1 MQRLAN
7 LGLLSQYTKELEGHL
22 VQNLK
27 KTYLYKVKHL
37 KVLNAYLLNYKWHF
51 LGGLLFVSLSTI
63 FGTYQGVIVR
73 NGTNKIIDIIN
84 DHTEADPGVFIQ
96 YGVIIIALA
105 LVSGL
110 FMFLM
115 RQTII
120 VMSRHIEY
128 DQKNEIYNHY
138 QQLDTGFYKRNTTG
152 DLMNRISEDVSRVRM
167 YTGPAIMYIANTIVT
182 TVTILIFMLKVNVTL
197 TLLVFLPLPVLSY
210 IIYKVSDLI
219 SKQST
224 KVQQELSTLTTQAQ
238 ETFSAI
244 RIIKA
249 YARENFFKGQMEQ
262 KNETYKSTALKLAAI
277 ESLFAPVMALMI
289 GLSVLITV
297 WYGGKLTIENK
308 IEPGNI
314 TEFIL
319 YVFRLTWPFASLGWV
334 TSLVQRASASQERI
348 NEFLQQEPT
357 IKNDNP
363 EIYKINGDLEF
374 KNVSFT
380 YPENNITALKNISFK
395 LKQGQS
401 LGITGQVGSGK
412 SSIVSLITRQYDST
426 GGEIL
431 IDNKNIKQHNLHLL
445 RKNCGVV
452 PQEVFL
458 FSDTVANNISFGS
471 PEKIVDRKYIEE
483 AARQAG
489 VYENILGF
497 ADKFETVVGE
507 RGVTLSGGQK
517 QRISIARAII
527 NKPQL
532 LIFDDCLSAVDS
544 ETEEL
549 ILGNLKKEMKGKT
562 SVIVSHRISSIK
574 NADLILYLK
583 NGEISEMGTHEELLV
598 LGKDYSHLN
607 QLQKH

>member
-1 MQRLAN
+1 M
-7 LGLLSQYTKELEGHL
+7 
-22 VQNLK
+22 
-27 KTYLYKVKHL
+27 KHL
-37 KVLNAYLLNYKWHF
+37 ATLNHYFLKYKWHF

-73 NGTNKIIDIIN
+73 NGTNRILEIIGRGGSKTDSW
-84 DHTEADPGVFIQ
+84 VFIG
-96 YGVIIIALA
+96 YGLTIIGLA
-105 LVSGL
+105 LMSGL

-138 QQLDTGFYKRNTTG
+138 QNLDTGFYKQNTTG

-182 TVTILIFMLKVNVTL
+182 TVTILIFMLKVNATL
-197 TLLVFLPLPVLSY
+197 TLLVFLPLPILSY

-224 KVQQELSTLTTQAQ
+224 QVQQQLSKLTTQAQ

-249 YARENFFKGQMEQ
+249 YARERFFNGQMEE
-262 KNETYKSTALKLAAI
+262 KNETYKKTALRLAAI
-277 ESLFAPVMALMI
+277 ESLFAPVMSLMI

-297 WYGGKLTIENK
+297 WYGGKLTIEHK

-348 NEFLQQEPT
+348 NEFLQQTPT
-357 IKNDNP
+357 IKNNNLK
-363 EIYKINGDLEF
+363 IYPIQGNIEF

-380 YPENNITALKNISFK
+380 YPENNITALTNVSFK

-412 SSIVSLITRQYDST
+412 SSIINLITRQYDTSA
-426 GGEIL
+426 GEIL
-431 IDNKNIKQHNLHLL
+431 IDNKNIKEHNLHLL
-445 RKNCGVV
+445 RKNCGIV

-458 FSDTVANNISFGS
+458 FSDTIANNISFGS
-471 PEKIVDRKYIEE
+471 ELKIVDCELVE
-483 AARQAG
+483 NAAKQAG
-489 VYENILGF
+489 VYDNILGF
-497 ADKFETVVGE
+497 PDKFETLVGE

-527 NKPQL
+527 HKPQL

-544 ETEEL
+544 ETEEF
-549 ILGNLKKEMKGKT
+549 ILGNLKQEMKGKT

-574 NADLILYLK
+574 NADIILYLK
-583 NGEISEMGTHEELLV
+583 NGKIAEMGTHEELIR
-598 LGKDYSHLN
+598 LGKNYFHLQ
-607 QLQKH
+607 QLQSH

>member
-1 MQRLAN
+1 M
-7 LGLLSQYTKELEGHL
+7 
-22 VQNLK
+22 
-27 KTYLYKVKHL
+27 KHL
-37 KVLNAYLLNYKWHF
+37 STLNHYFFKYKWHF

-73 NGTNKIIDIIN
+73 NGTNRILEIIGEGGSKTDSW
-84 DHTEADPGVFIQ
+84 VFIG
-96 YGVIIIALA
+96 YGLTIVGLA
-105 LVSGL
+105 LMSGL

-138 QQLDTGFYKRNTTG
+138 QNLDTGFYKRNTTG

-182 TVTILIFMLKVNVTL
+182 TVTILIFMLKVNTTL
-197 TLLVFLPLPVLSY
+197 TLLVFLPLPILSY

-224 KVQQELSTLTTQAQ
+224 QVQQQLSKLTTQAQ

-249 YARENFFKGQMEQ
+249 YARERFFNGQMEE
-262 KNETYKSTALKLAAI
+262 KNEAYKKTALKLAAI
-277 ESLFAPVMALMI
+277 ESLFAPVMSLMI

-297 WYGGKLTIENK
+297 WYGGKLTIEHK

-348 NEFLQQEPT
+348 NEFLQQAPT
-357 IKNDNP
+357 IKNNNP
-363 EIYKINGDLEF
+363 EIYPIHGNLEF

-380 YPENNITALKNISFK
+380 YPENNITALSNVSFK

-412 SSIVSLITRQYDST
+412 SSIINLITRQYDTSA
-426 GGEIL
+426 GEIL
-431 IDNKNIKQHNLHLL
+431 IDNKNIKEHNLHLL
-445 RKNCGVV
+445 RKNCGIV

-458 FSDTVANNISFGS
+458 FSDTIANNISFGS
-471 PEKIVDRKYIEE
+471 ELKEVDRALVE
-483 AARQAG
+483 AAAKQAG
-489 VYENILGF
+489 VYDNILGF
-497 ADKFETVVGE
+497 PDKFETLVGE

-544 ETEEL
+544 ETEEF
-549 ILGNLKKEMKGKT
+549 ILGNLKQEMKGKT

-574 NADLILYLK
+574 NADVILYLK
-583 NGEISEMGTHEELLV
+583 DGEIAEMGTHEELLS
-598 LGKDYSHLN
+598 LNKNYAHLN
-607 QLQKH
+607 TLQKN

>member
-1 MQRLAN
+1 M
-7 LGLLSQYTKELEGHL
+7 
-22 VQNLK
+22 
-27 KTYLYKVKHL
+27 KHL
-37 KVLNAYLLNYKWHF
+37 GTLNHYFFKYKWHF

-73 NGTNKIIDIIN
+73 NGTNRIIEIIGKGGTAS
-84 DHTEADPGVFIQ
+84 DSFVFIQ
-96 YGVIIIALA
+96 YGLTIIGLA

-115 RQTII
+115 RQTTI
-120 VMSRHIEY
+120 VMSRYIEY

-138 QQLDTGFYKRNTTG
+138 QILDAGFYKKNTTG

-167 YTGPAIMYIANTIVT
+167 YTGPAIMYITNTLVT
-182 TVTILIFMLKVNVTL
+182 TVTILIFMLKVNATL
-197 TLLVFLPLPVLSY
+197 TLLVFLPLPILSY

-224 KVQQELSTLTTQAQ
+224 QVQQQLSGLTTQAQ

-249 YARENFFKGQMEQ
+249 YARERFFKLQMEE
-262 KNETYKSTALKLAAI
+262 KNEAYKKTALKLAAI
-277 ESLFAPVMALMI
+277 ESLFAPVMSLMI

-297 WYGGKLTIENK
+297 WYGGKLTIDHK

-348 NEFLQQEPT
+348 NEFLKQEPA
-357 IKNDNP
+357 IKNNSP
-363 EIYKINGDLEF
+363 EIYPIQGDLEF

-380 YPENNITALKNISFK
+380 YPENNITALTNISFK

-412 SSIVSLITRQYDST
+412 SSIINLITQQYDTSS
-426 GGEIL
+426 GEIL

-458 FSDTVANNISFGS
+458 FSDTIANNISFGS
-471 PEKIVDRKYIEE
+471 ELKQVDRELIEK
-483 AARQAG
+483 AAKQAG

-497 ADKFETVVGE
+497 PDKFETLVGE

-544 ETEEL
+544 ETEDL
-549 ILGNLKKEMKGKT
+549 ILGNLKQELKGKT

-583 NGEISEMGTHEELLV
+583 DGEIAEMGTHEELVSLN
-598 LGKDYSHLN
+598 KHYAHLN
-607 QLQKH
+607 KLQKD